1 MAKPYVSAASAS
13 TRAPLDVVS
22 RVITDPVN
30 LPRWFKGAC
39 DVQADDGYPTVGKTV
54 RFKVKW
60 GGMKSDFAATVKE
73 NALPHKLVQRVKTPS
88 GTSEITHRFTTAPE
102 GTRYTKRVDVQDAGP
117 LLRFMMKSFLPRSV
131 RQEVEAA
138 AKLADEA

>member
-1 MAKPYVSAASAS
+1 MAKPYVVEASAVS
-13 TRAPLDVVS
+13 TAPLDVAS
-22 RVITDPVN
+22 RAITDPVN
-30 LPRWFKGAC
+30 LPQWFKGAC

-60 GGMKSDFAATVKE
+60 GGMKSAFAATVKE

-88 GTSEITHRFTTAPE
+88 GTSDITHTFTVAPE

-117 LLRFMMKSFLPRSV
+117 LLRLLLKSFLARSV
-131 RQEVEAA
+131 HQEVEAA
-138 AKLADEA
+138 AKLADDA